1 MNTITFKVKR
11 LGNHWYPD
19 LEHYDPNDL
28 SLDPK
33 MEYFL
38 SILARGRK
46 TDCLTITLKEQSEVL
61 NINPI
66 IQFEEQDIV
75 RYLTT
80 DDTFFITIY
89 IKDHPFYITSELYT
103 LLEELFNLDFSNKM
117 YTLEHIW

>member
-1 MNTITFKVKR
+1 
-11 LGNHWYPD
+11 
-19 LEHYDPNDL
+19 
-28 SLDPK
+28 

-38 SILARGRK
+38 SILARRRK